1 MQYRGPTS
9 LASLAHGILRWA
21 ETEGIERSRLLRAA
35 RVDDADLAAEGAR
48 IPRDAHVA
56 LWRETE
62 RMLAEP
68 AFGLRY
74 VDAIVTP
81 ASLGLVGLLAMTSQ
95 NVGESVERSMRYG
108 RLLKEDV
115 FARAHRTED
124 LLVVEIGLPPSSPRA
139 IADASLASI
148 RRSMERWTG
157 ERIRVREV
165 FFQHPRPAYVGDY
178 DRVFPCPVRFGHGK
192 NAIVFDREVAEL
204 QLTTAQPEVASYL
217 DGLARA
223 KLAELTR
230 EEGAFGAGVD
240 LPSAVKRAVG
250 DALDHGD
257 VDLARVARRLGM
269 SSRTLQRALS
279 RHGLEY
285 RRVVEEARLGQALPL
300 VTQTSRSFED
310 IAERLGYAETKAF
323 RRAFHRWTGMS
334 PLAFRRASQAASAGA
349 GAPSPGDETSTLG

>member
-1 MQYRGPTS
+1 MQSRGPTS

-21 ETEGIERSRLLRAA
+21 ESEGLERGKILRAA
-35 RVDDADLAAEGAR
+35 HVDDALLVANDAR

-62 RMLAEP
+62 RMLADP
-68 AFGLRY
+68 AFGLRS

-81 ASLGLVGLLAMTSQ
+81 ASLGLVGLLAMTSES
-95 NVGESVERSMRYG
+95 VGESVERSMRYG

-115 FARAHRTED
+115 CARTQLTD
-124 LLVVEIGLPPSSPRA
+124 DFLIVEIGLPASSPRA

-148 RRSMERWTG
+148 RRTMERWTG

-165 FFQHPRPAYVGDY
+165 FFQHPRPASTAAY
-178 DRVFPCPVRFGHGK
+178 DGVFPCPVHFGHGK

-204 QLTTAQPEVASYL
+204 RLTTAQPEVASYL
-217 DGLARA
+217 DGLART

-230 EEGAFGAGVD
+230 EEGALGAAVD
-240 LPSAVKRAVG
+240 LPAAVKRAVG
-250 DALDHGD
+250 DALAQGD
-257 VDLARVARRLGM
+257 LELARVARRLGM
-269 SSRTLQRALS
+269 STRTLQRALS

-285 RRVVEEARLGQALPL
+285 RRLVEEARLGQALPL
-300 VTQTSRSFED
+300 VTQTGRSFED

-334 PLAFRRASQAASAGA
+334 PLAFRRASQARVPAAG
-349 GAPSPGDETSTLG
+349 GDEKAALG